1 MMGIWV
7 LFDPSGCLIACD
19 GGGPGVQL
27 DFPVWAQRE
36 VGEAEKETK
45 TQQSEREVAYILFL
59 AILYFQWR
67 IFTAGVTAI
76 FTQAASS
83 TTGQ

>member
-1 MMGIWV
+1 MEEV
-7 LFDPSGCLIACD
+7 PGCSWK
-19 GGGPGVQL
+19 VN
-27 DFPVWAQRE
+27 FPVWAQRE

-83 TTGQ
+83 IYNWTVDRFRRSEGR